1 MGEGFCRL
9 VVRFKGPA
17 SGELVSVLAWG
28 IVNEIGGAML
38 QQPAKPADPRRREER
53 SRVVWQVAGKSATIP
68 VREGGRTRTPMRA
81 TVFTLT
87 LLVALAPVAARA
99 ADAAPPRAGAV
110 IVFMKSAG
118 ALEEQVLRSLLVDS
132 VTLELSDRR
141 MDVIAGEGFPRSV
154 ADAVRQ
160 AAAAEADFVLVGTYA
175 LQERQV
181 LLEIQWIDAGEGR
194 LAAQASRRGPLDLS
208 FDAVVADAVREIL
221 DGQAARIANLPPRQ
235 ARPEA
240 HPAAPLTASAM
251 EQKIASLALPDVLP
265 GEEALPASLKGAPD
279 APQPLPAVERAVL
292 PAAQPVVPAPAL
304 RKVVF
309 IAGTAPFIS
318 TFAAARYFEMGLSA
332 TLAGQYRIRTPGGF
346 LGFGGVTGVHAFQ
359 GKGTYAT
366 ANFLLV
372 PVGPEVWYGT
382 LTGAPFDFFAR
393 VNGGAA
399 VFVAMPS
406 SGNSLAKVV
415 PYVSGGAGMT
425 MSLGKAIAVS
435 AEGSY
440 SAYFDSPEPIM
451 AYTPGV
457 SILVRL

>member
-1 MGEGFCRL
+1 
-9 VVRFKGPA
+9 
-17 SGELVSVLAWG
+17 
-28 IVNEIGGAML
+28 
-38 QQPAKPADPRRREER
+38 
-53 SRVVWQVAGKSATIP
+53 
-68 VREGGRTRTPMRA
+68 MRA

-87 LLVALAPVAARA
+87 LLLALTPVAARA
-99 ADAAPPRAGAV
+99 AEAAPPRAGVV

-118 ALEEQVLRSLLVDS
+118 ALDEQVLRSLLVDS
-132 VTLELSDRR
+132 IMLELSDRR
-141 MDVIAGEGFPRSV
+141 MGVIAGEGFPRSV
-154 ADAVRQ
+154 AEAVRQ

-181 LLEIQWIDAGEGR
+181 LLEIQWIDAGEAR

-221 DGQAARIANLPPRQ
+221 DSQAARLASLPPRQ

-240 HPAAPLTASAM
+240 HPAFPLTAGAL
-251 EQKIASLALPDVLP
+251 EEKTASLALPDVSP
-265 GEEALPASLKGAPD
+265 VEAALPAPAPQP
-279 APQPLPAVERAVL
+279 AAGQPQPLPTAE
-292 PAAQPVVPAPAL
+292 PAAAIVAAPQPVMPVPAL
-304 RKVVF
+304 RKVAF
-309 IAGTAPFIS
+309 IAGAAPFIS
-318 TFAAARYFEMGLSA
+318 TFGAAKYFEVGLSA
-332 TLAGQYRIRTPGGF
+332 TLAGQYRMRTPGGF
-346 LGFGGVTGVHAFQ
+346 LGFGGAIGVHAFQ

-382 LTGAPFDFFAR
+382 LTGSPFDFFAR

-415 PYVSGGAGMT
+415 PYVSGGVGMT
-425 MSLGKAIAVS
+425 VSLGRAIGIS

-440 SAYFDSPEPIM
+440 GAYFDSPEPIM